1 MQDNDDMKLF
11 TVHFEGM
18 ASQQVKVSAHEGEW
32 YQAIDDAEAWLLKGL
47 CPGCER
53 QGINSGIQRQWPDI
67 MDAVEITDSNGDIAW
82 SEPEKT
88 NPLEGFTIEP
98 TADDDVFLY
107 HSVCGSYVPGHV
119 KSGGALVWL
128 ITLAEG
134 HRCA

>member
-32 YQAIDDAEAWLLKGL
+32 YQAIADAEAWLLKGL

-53 QGINSGIQRQWPDI
+53 QGINSGVQRQWPDI

-82 SEPEKT
+82 SEPT
-88 NPLEGFTIEP
+88 SDFTLVGFKVEP
-98 TADDDVFLY
+98 NEFGDTMLF
-107 HSVCGSYVPGHV
+107 HSLCGSYVPGHV
-119 KSGGALVWL
+119 KSGGDLSWL
-128 ITLAEG
+128 ESMAKG